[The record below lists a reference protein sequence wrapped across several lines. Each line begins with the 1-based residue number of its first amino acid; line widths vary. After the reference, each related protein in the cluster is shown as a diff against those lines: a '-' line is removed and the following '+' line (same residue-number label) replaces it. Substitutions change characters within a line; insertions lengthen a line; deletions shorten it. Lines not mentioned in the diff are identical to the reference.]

1 MLFRARS
8 GSPNAGEKAEAL
20 IRRMET
26 LSKRDKYDVRPDTI
40 TFNTCIKAWCNSV
53 RPDAPLKAEEVLSTL
68 EKNPQ
73 YPKRSG
79 AILTVRPNRLSYNTV
94 INSWAKSQLPE
105 SALRSEA
112 LLLRMIKYYKSD
124 TFATVSPD
132 AVTFSSVLNALAKSE
147 VVQFKAKKCS
157 AILQAMVD
165 LHEVDGSNDTRPNV
179 ICYNTVLN
187 AAAFSARGSEAERR
201 QALSVAVETFNQM
214 KQSKY
219 VSPDAV
225 SYGHMLKACANLM
238 PPGEQR
244 NAIASKI
251 FASCCEEGLVGG
263 MCLDEIR
270 RCIPPRAFLPLLAEY
285 GYDEPLRRSRK
296 PHSVTLQELPREWTR
311 RVAQT
316 DMASRQRATFEKPK
330 KRRKQKE
337 ESWSR
342 DHAVKSPPVIP
353 RPGLL
358 VEYGASGRD
367 L

>member
-1 MLFRARS
+1 MLLSRQKKFYLLLKRIHNILKGAAVRD
-8 GSPNAGEKAEAL
+8 GVLYYPLCLVATTL
-20 IRRMET
+20 CVDIIRLLT
-26 LSKRDKYDVRPDTI
+26 YFLFAAS
-40 TFNTCIKAWCNSV
+40 
-53 RPDAPLKAEEVLSTL
+53 
-68 EKNPQ
+68 
-73 YPKRSG
+73 
-79 AILTVRPNRLSYNTV
+79 LTVRPNRLSFNTV

-124 TFATVSPD
+124 PFATVSPD

-157 AILQAMVD
+157 SILKAMLD
-165 LHEVDGSNDTRPNV
+165 LHEADGSSDTRPNV

-187 AAAFSARGSEAERR
+187 AAAFSARGSEEERR
-201 QALSVAVETFNQM
+201 QALSIAVEIFNQM

-219 VSPDAV
+219 VTPDAV
-225 SYGHMLKACANLM
+225 SYGNMLKSCANLI

-251 FASCCEEGLVGG
+251 FAACCEEGLVGG

-270 RCIPPRAFLPLLAEY
+270 RCIPPRAFLSLLADC

-296 PHSVTLQELPREWTR
+296 PHSVTLKELPREWTR
-311 RVAQT
+311 LVAKS

-330 KRRKQKE
+330 KRSRKE
-337 ESWSR
+337 DRSLHR
-342 DHAVKSPPVIP
+342 DHSEKSPPIIP

>member
-1 MLFRARS
+1 M
-8 GSPNAGEKAEAL
+8 
-20 IRRMET
+20 I
-26 LSKRDKYDVRPDTI
+26 
-40 TFNTCIKAWCNSV
+40 
-53 RPDAPLKAEEVLSTL
+53 
-68 EKNPQ
+68 
-73 YPKRSG
+73 
-79 AILTVRPNRLSYNTV
+79 VRPNRLSFNTV
-94 INSWAKSQLPE
+94 INSWATSYLPE

-124 TFATVSPD
+124 IYATVSPD
-132 AVTFSSVLNALAKSE
+132 VVTFSSVLNALAKSE
-147 VVQFKAKKCS
+147 AVQFKAKKCS
-157 AILQAMVD
+157 SILQAMLD
-165 LHEVDGSNDTRPNV
+165 LYEVDGNNDTRPNV

-219 VSPDAV
+219 VAPDAV
-225 SYGHMLKACANLM
+225 SYGHMLKACANLV

-251 FASCCEEGLVGG
+251 FAACCEEGLVGG

-270 RCIPPRAFLPLLAEY
+270 RCVPPPVFLRLLADC

-296 PHSVTLQELPREWTR
+296 PYSVTLQELPRQWTR
-311 RVAQT
+311 LVAKT
-316 DMASRQRATFEKPK
+316 DMAQRQRSTFEKPK
-330 KRRKQKE
+330 NRSRKKE
-337 ESWSR
+337 QALHR
-342 DHAVKSPPVIP
+342 DHSDKSPPIIP